1 MIKIKINSDLFYK
14 RLKNQ
19 IEVGEN
25 ILNQE
30 ISTPKVLE
38 KEMNEWEQQA
48 IEFLKSNI
56 INIPEKLITS
66 IQYAKTESWI
76 TFGLLKKNFETNPS
90 SHIEYLKEHLKK
102 KIYEFQLTA
111 DYLAISEIVK
121 GATKPEITTIQEKI
135 SFVLQKLY
143 ELYNDNF
150 YSISLIF
157 DINGIDYRENEPN
170 EIAEN
175 LKNRGYGI
183 QENNWPPNDL
193 IKISVKGATY
203 VERQIRT
210 LENKSK
216 KKQELEINYK
226 IDLVLSKLEKL
237 GYGQQI
243 IFEEI
248 EELRGL
254 SKKLNKKTWSQV
266 IKGKVVDLALSE
278 LISRETAT
286 FIYESL
292 VDDKFKLLK

>member
-1 MIKIKINSDLFYK
+1 MIKIKISPNSFYK
-14 RLKNQ
+14 RLQNQ
-19 IEVGEN
+19 IDEGQN
-25 ILNQE
+25 ILNKE
-30 ISTPKVLE
+30 ISHPEVLE
-38 KEMNEWEQQA
+38 KDMNEWEQQA
-48 IEFLKSNI
+48 IEFLKSNT
-56 INIPEKLITS
+56 INLPEKLITN
-66 IQYAKTESWI
+66 IQYTKTEDWI
-76 TFGLLKKNFETNPS
+76 TFGLLKKNFKTNPS
-90 SHIEYLKEHLKK
+90 SHIEYLTEHLKK
-102 KIYEFQLTA
+102 KIYEFHLTA
-111 DYLAISEIVK
+111 DYLTISEIVK

-135 SFVLQKLY
+135 SFVLRKLY

-150 YSISLIF
+150 YSISLVF
-157 DINGIDYRENEPN
+157 DINGIDYRENEPK

-183 QENNWPPNDL
+183 RETDWPPNDL

-203 VERQIRT
+203 VERQNKT

-216 KKQELEINYK
+216 KKQESEINYR
-226 IDLVLSKLEKL
+226 IDLVLSKLENL

-278 LISRETAT
+278 FISKETAT